1 MRKNFQSITCAATL
15 LSALAAQPSLAQT
28 KEGVA
33 PPMQAKAEARVT
45 DPSAAVPAV
54 AYRSVFKET
63 SVGVEMETVDWRKA
77 NDDVGKFTRGHV
89 DILKAEDKGEDKAD
103 AKKDVPDKA
112 MMQDQPAMK
121 EPMKPS
127 TPAPD
132 AAKPTVPPAH
142 KH

>member
-15 LSALAAQPSLAQT
+15 LYALAAQQSLAQT

-45 DPSAAVPAV
+45 DPSADVPAV

-63 SVGVEMETVDWRKA
+63 SLGVEMETVDWRKA

-89 DILKAEDKGEDKAD
+89 DILKAEDKVD

-132 AAKPTVPPAH
+132 AAKPTAPPAH

>member
-63 SVGVEMETVDWRKA
+63 SLGVEMETVDWRKA

-89 DILKAEDKGEDKAD
+89 DILKAEDKVD

-121 EPMKPS
+121 EPMKPA

-132 AAKPTVPPAH
+132 AAKPTAPPAH

>member
-63 SVGVEMETVDWRKA
+63 SLGVEMETVDWRKA

-89 DILKAEDKGEDKAD
+89 DILKAEDKVD

-121 EPMKPS
+121 EPMKPA

-132 AAKPTVPPAH
+132 AAKPIAPSAH
-142 KH
+142 RH

>member
-1 MRKNFQSITCAATL
+1 
-15 LSALAAQPSLAQT
+15 
-28 KEGVA
+28 
-33 PPMQAKAEARVT
+33 
-45 DPSAAVPAV
+45 
-54 AYRSVFKET
+54 
-63 SVGVEMETVDWRKA
+63 METVDWRKA

-89 DILKAEDKGEDKAD
+89 DILKAEDKVD

-121 EPMKPS
+121 EPMKPA

-132 AAKPTVPPAH
+132 AAKPTAPPAH

>member
-1 MRKNFQSITCAATL
+1 MRKKFQSITCAATL

-63 SVGVEMETVDWRKA
+63 SLGVEMETVDWRKA

-89 DILKAEDKGEDKAD
+89 DILKAEEKVD

-121 EPMKPS
+121 EPMN
-127 TPAPD
+127 PAMPMPN
-132 AAKPTVPPAH
+132 AAKPMAPPAH

>member
-63 SVGVEMETVDWRKA
+63 SLGVEMETVDWRKA

-89 DILKAEDKGEDKAD
+89 DILKAEEKVD
-103 AKKDVPDKA
+103 ANKDVPDKA

-132 AAKPTVPPAH
+132 AAKPTAPPAH

>member
-15 LSALAAQPSLAQT
+15 LSALAAQPSLAQK
-28 KEGVA
+28 KEVAA
-33 PPMQAKAEARVT
+33 PPMQAKAAAKVT

-63 SVGVEMETVDWRKA
+63 SLGVEMETVDWRKA

-89 DILKAEDKGEDKAD
+89 DILKAEEMIDP
-103 AKKDVPDKA
+103 KKDVPDKV
-112 MMQDQPAMK
+112 MMQDKPAMK
-121 EPMKPS
+121 EPMNPAMPMPNASKPM
-127 TPAPD
+127 
-132 AAKPTVPPAH
+132 VPPAH

>member
-28 KEGVA
+28 KEVAA

-63 SVGVEMETVDWRKA
+63 SLGVEMETVDWRKA

-89 DILKAEDKGEDKAD
+89 DILKAEDKVD

-132 AAKPTVPPAH
+132 AAKPTAAPAH

>member
-1 MRKNFQSITCAATL
+1 MRKNFQSLTCAATL

-63 SVGVEMETVDWRKA
+63 SLGVEMETVDWRKA

-89 DILKAEDKGEDKAD
+89 DILKAEDKVD
-103 AKKDVPDKA
+103 AKKDVSDKA

-132 AAKPTVPPAH
+132 AAKPTAPPAH